1 MNQAAREYKS
11 PLLESP
17 WRYYDEQHV
26 KWHSADE
33 DVQEMYR
40 YTQENSRL
48 LKGKGSSLVRADIEE
63 IRRAAGENAWSD
75 IKQGAADPVPAE
87 A

>member
-1 MNQAAREYKS
+1 MNQAARDYSS

-17 WRYYDEQHV
+17 WRNFDEQHV
-26 KWHSADE
+26 KWNYEDE
-33 DVQEMYR
+33 EVQAMYR

-48 LKGKGSSLVRADIEE
+48 LKDKGSTLVRADIEE
-63 IRRAAGENAWSD
+63 IRRAAGEKAWSD
-75 IKQGAADPVPAE
+75 IESGTAEPVPAE